1 VIEDPVVTSVE
12 SNAAIE
18 SASSGAPARDGY
30 TPEKAKQGKESMRNS
45 TLQMIQS
52 KVTTPEERN
61 MEMRRFAKFAT
72 VGAMGFVTQIILV
85 NLLVQVGGVNETL
98 ANAAG
103 FIAAVVQNFF
113 LNRRW
118 TFPESRSRDA
128 GRQLVQ
134 FFIVSIVGF
143 FLNMAVFTTVH
154 YLLEPMWMSL
164 IANPRLAH
172 AVSYNFAMCVAVGV
186 VFFWNFAANRMWTY
200 RGLSREVAEA
210 GPQTARE

>member
-1 VIEDPVVTSVE
+1 MTNDPAGTHANPADDVP
-12 SNAAIE
+12 
-18 SASSGAPARDGY
+18 GALSRGKTTETGA
-30 TPEKAKQGKESMRNS
+30 TVAEKQVRESMRNS

-52 KVTTPEERN
+52 KVSTPAERN
-61 MEMRRFAKFAT
+61 MEMKRFVKFAT
-72 VGAMGFVTQIILV
+72 VGAMGFVTQFVLV
-85 NLLVQVGGVNETL
+85 NLLVQLGGVNETL
-98 ANAAG
+98 ANAIG

-118 TFPESRSRDA
+118 TFPESRARDA

-143 FLNMAVFTTVH
+143 LLNMAVFTTVH
-154 YLLEPMWMSL
+154 YLLEPMWMSA
-164 IANPRLAH
+164 ISNSRLAH

-200 RGLSREVAEA
+200 RGLSREI
-210 GPQTARE
+210 ARQQQ